1 MGKGMASL
9 AVFSAIL
16 LSACVSGA
24 TPRDAYSVAGLSDG
38 FRKTVFGAEY
48 GALALADTF
57 SQSYVRRF
65 EGPVRF
71 FVRAPVKGDER
82 RKRQVERFITRID
95 RLIDS
100 FDAVV
105 VRAERD
111 ANFVVHLV
119 PRALYAET
127 VRERIYDGEPTPV
140 RGRCLVRARFTRDG
154 ISRSDAVIV
163 TDEGGSLFSRCM
175 TEEIL
180 QGLGP
185 LNDDASLTKSIFN
198 DTSRFTN
205 FRRFDRLLLNMLYD
219 RRIRSGF
226 SRSEV
231 EPLLPD
237 LAESAL
243 QAVKR

>member
-1 MGKGMASL
+1 ML
-9 AVFSAIL
+9 WRCPI
-16 LSACVSGA
+16 
-24 TPRDAYSVAGLSDG
+24 R
-38 FRKTVFGAEY
+38 FRKITSAASRDRCG
-48 GALALADTF
+48 F
-57 SQSYVRRF
+57 SCARRS
-65 EGPVRF
+65 R
-71 FVRAPVKGDER
+71 GDER
-82 RKRQVERFITRID
+82 RQKEVERFIARID
-95 RLIDS
+95 RLIDN

-105 VRAERD
+105 VRNERPTPISSF
-111 ANFVVHLV
+111 NLV

-127 VRERIYDGEPTPV
+127 VRARIYDGEPTPV

-185 LNDDASLTKSIFN
+185 LNDDASLAKSIFN

-237 LAESAL
+237 LAEGAL
-243 QAVKR
+243 QAVQR